1 MTDDVQDIKARI
13 DIAGLIGET
22 VRLKKAGV
30 NFKGLCPFHAE
41 KTPSFMVSPDRGT
54 WHCFGCGEG
63 GDAFEYVMKRENL
76 DFAEALRALA
86 ARTGVQLKGR
96 NPKDSQKKQRLFEAN
111 KQAAAYF
118 QAALQHAAGKSAR
131 AYLAKRGLN
140 EQTIRDF
147 GIGYAPDS
155 FDASIKALK
164 NKGFTDEELVS
175 AGVAG
180 HGSRGLYARFRHR
193 LMIPIADASGVIR
206 GFTGRLLDDSA
217 KEAKYVNTSET
228 DIFHKGRLVF
238 ALDRAKQSM
247 VAEGGCVL
255 VEGQMD
261 VLSAHQA
268 GTTNVVATSGTAL
281 TEDQLRQLT
290 RFSSTITMAL
300 DADSAG
306 HKALMRVIELVGDR
320 DIELKV
326 ADLGGAKDPDE
337 LIKTDPKKWK
347 SVLEKAVPIIDYLLN
362 RALTRH
368 DPPYSRQ
375 AIKEVLAD
383 VIPALRFR
391 AALDQ
396 DYYSEQLATALGV
409 EKESI
414 KEQINKEKV
423 VSKAEV
429 QAVPDLRHKTPE
441 ELVTERL
448 IGLALTTEPLK
459 PKLAAVDVRLFPE
472 PYRGAAQKAQKGYT
486 KQTSGD
492 NDKKLLGVCAL
503 AAAEYE
509 PMIDSERAAEFDRLL
524 ARLQLLWGK
533 QYQPKLLAAIKRAEE
548 REDIPERNRLMEEY
562 TTLTKRISYAQK

>member
-1 MTDDVQDIKARI
+1 MDDVQDIKARV

-22 VRLKKAGV
+22 VQLKKSGV
-30 NFKGLCPFHAE
+30 NFKGLCPFHKE

-96 NPKDSQKKQRLFEAN
+96 NPKDSEKKQRLFEAN

-118 QAALQHAAGKSAR
+118 QAALKHAAGKQAR
-131 AYLAKRGLN
+131 DYLAKRGL
-140 EQTIRDF
+140 EKEIVKDF
-147 GIGYAPDS
+147 GVGYAPDS
-155 FDASIKALK
+155 FEAFIKALK
-164 NKGFTDEELVS
+164 NKGFTDAELVA

-180 HGSRGLYARFRHR
+180 RGGRGLYSRFRNR
-193 LMIPIADASGVIR
+193 LMIPIADSSGVIR

-238 ALDRAKQSM
+238 ALDKAKQS
-247 VAEGGCVL
+247 VISGGGSVL

-290 RFSSTITMAL
+290 RFSSAITMAL
-300 DADSAG
+300 DADDAG

-320 DIELKV
+320 DIELKI

-337 LIKTDPKKWK
+337 LIKSDPARWK
-347 SVLEKAVPIIDYLLN
+347 AVLEEAVPVIDYLLN
-362 RALTRH
+362 RSLTRH
-368 DPPYSRQ
+368 TVPYSRQ
-375 AIKEVLAD
+375 AIKQVLAD

-409 EKESI
+409 EKDSI
-414 KEQINKEKV
+414 KDTLGKHKPAA
-423 VSKAEV
+423 SKAETPS
-429 QAVPDLRHKTPE
+429 VPVLRHKTPE

-448 IGLALTTEPLK
+448 IGLALITETLR
-459 PKLAAVDVRLFPE
+459 PKLEEVDVRLFPD

-486 KQTSGD
+486 KLTSGD
-492 NDKKLLGVCAL
+492 SDKKLLGVCAL

-509 PMIDSERAAEFDRLL
+509 PMIDSERASEFDRLL
-524 ARLQLLWGK
+524 ARLKLLWGK

-548 REDIPERNRLMEEY
+548 REDRPERNRLMEEY
-562 TTLTKRISYAQK
+562 TTLTKRISYAHK